1 MTNIKLNKRLEVI
14 AFLVPNGAHVLD
26 VGCDHALLDIYLV
39 KENRK
44 IKAIGSDVKV
54 GPLEKARENIKKYK
68 VEDKIELRLGDGIE
82 TIDKETDTIVISG
95 MGGLNMVGILKYKT
109 YLLKNVQRIIL
120 SPNNYQEFTRREI
133 VKLGF
138 AITDERLVEENNII
152 YQIIVFEKGKARYK
166 RNEYLYGPVLLKK
179 QDELFIKYIKKEL
192 KQKETLLKILPKKYL
207 KKRFTLQNEI
217 KSMKKLLKEKEG

>member
-14 AFLVPNGAHVLD
+14 AFLVPNGAKVLD

-39 KENRK
+39 KENRE
-44 IKAIGSDVKV
+44 IVAVGSDVKE
-54 GPLEKARENIKKYK
+54 GPLEKARENIKKYQ
-68 VEDKIELRLGDGIE
+68 VEGKIELRLGDGIE
-82 TIDKETDTIVISG
+82 TIDEKIDTIVISG

-109 YLLKNVQRIIL
+109 HLLKNVQRIIL

-138 AITDERLVEENNII
+138 FIKDEYLVEENNII

-166 RNEYLYGPVLLKK
+166 KHEYLYGPVLLKK
-179 QDELFIKYIKKEL
+179 QDELFMKHIKKEL
-192 KQKETLLKILPKKYL
+192 KQKEMLLKILPKKYF
-207 KKRFTLQNEI
+207 KKRFILQNEI
-217 KSMKKLLKEKEG
+217 KSMKKMLQEKEV